1 MPDYQLREVFH
12 NLRPLNIRLDVHQSV
27 TFSTRQSKR
36 AQVYESAVTRGES
49 LDPVAVRAVKRS
61 TSFINP
67 LIFFRRSEAAKD
79 NSKIYYIYSNPLPV
93 GLKEDE
99 EERSKTREEPATL
112 SLPLSIQEYATDP
125 RSGVVLDPPVFY
137 MQL

>member
-1 MPDYQLREVFH
+1 M
-12 NLRPLNIRLDVHQSV
+12 
-27 TFSTRQSKR
+27 
-36 AQVYESAVTRGES
+36 
-49 LDPVAVRAVKRS
+49 
-61 TSFINP
+61 
-67 LIFFRRSEAAKD
+67 AKD

-125 RSGVVLDPPVFY
+125 RSGIVLDPPVFY